1 MVLRLFDIGYDEIDF
16 DVKQRKDDSAS
27 TKKNLLSIYK
37 CFKLSML
44 YYLNDEHD
52 FIELLSKKIVFQ
64 NCYSLGYLAHAFKC
78 FLLSR

>member
-1 MVLRLFDIGYDEIDF
+1 MVLRLFDIGYDEVDF
-16 DVKQRKDDSAS
+16 DVKQRRDYSVS

-52 FIELLSKKIVFQ
+52 FIKLLSQ
-64 NCYSLGYLAHAFKC
+64 NSFSKLVTH
-78 FLLSR
+78 